1 MQRPHDRH
9 PAHWPSQTSAALAAS
24 RTGTGGRKTNI
35 GIDGAH
41 TRAISDRAFSGR
53 GHLEFTRQKM
63 KLTLEHSAQ
72 LSSKDRYLRQTG
84 PI

>member
-1 MQRPHDRH
+1 MRRPDDRH
-9 PAHWPSQTSAALAAS
+9 PAHGPSQMSAALAAS
-24 RTGTGGRKTNI
+24 RTGGRKTNI